1 MKCYELHRESPSSC
15 KNTECKYWIKHRES
29 NNCVIISADKG
40 PMTLQSIGD
49 IFGITRMRVCQIEK
63 KILSKIKP
71 FILNKNQIGPLK

>member
-1 MKCYELHRESPSSC
+1 MKCYDLHKASPEGCKNSSC
-15 KNTECKYWIKHRES
+15 RYWIES
-29 NNCVIISADKG
+29 EICKNCTLIGASTG

-71 FILNKNQIGPLK
+71 SLLSKI

>member
-1 MKCYELHRESPSSC
+1 MKCFEKC
-15 KNTECKYWIKHRES
+15 KSQNSDCKKEDCRHWMKSHEF
-29 NNCVIISADKG
+29 NNCTILAADKG

-71 FILNKNQIGPLK
+71 GIVSKM

>member
-1 MKCYELHRESPSSC
+1 MKCFEKCESRRLECKISECRHWMESP
-15 KNTECKYWIKHRES
+15 EF
-29 NNCVIISADKG
+29 NNCTILAANKG

-71 FILNKNQIGPLK
+71 GIISKM

>member
-1 MKCYELHRESPSSC
+1 MKCYELHCSTPNGCENRDC
-15 KNTECKYWIKHRES
+15 RYWIKSDECK
-29 NNCVIISADKG
+29 NCVLIGASKG

-71 FILNKNQIGPLK
+71 SIVNNR

>member
-1 MKCYELHRESPSSC
+1 MKCYELHKSTPSGC
-15 KNTECKYWIKHRES
+15 KNNSCRYWIDSENCK
-29 NNCVIISADKG
+29 NCVIIGAEKG

-71 FILNKNQIGPLK
+71 SILNSR